1 MSERSE
7 QVTRGTGHVVRGHA
21 PRRKAGLRGLAEVA
35 VVQAADFGNLHDLPG
50 HGELNR
56 PGVGCVLVQREVGT
70 RLVVVGK
77 ASGRGG
83 DRAGA
88 DSSGKALTIC

>member
-1 MSERSE
+1 MSERERAGDAGDRSCRLG
-7 QVTRGTGHVVRGHA
+7 TR

-77 ASGRGG
+77 VSGRGG